1 MLENHV
7 EWTSPAPLWWQG
19 FDPANALARRAFR
32 TPAVLRFAGDSFMD
46 DFVNLMKVDPARL
59 SELVALPETWS
70 APPGEPDKV
79 QPQSG
84 LVLKLNQLRNAA
96 VRRLEARAGTLPAIA
111 AAAGP
116 VPKPLKLYQPA
127 HQRFYLVTACL
138 VCRITG
144 LPDRR
149 LDTTK
154 NERVSFVVRLLQ
166 PRAGASGVNP
176 DPYDCD
182 EFALING
189 AWQFAGNP
197 QVLLDGEEANPLS
210 PLTYTELDGRKRR
223 LFTGLVP
230 VGKREAYLA
239 ASQPKPATDPGAAVP
254 LFSAQ
259 QMLFKTQVLG
269 PWASLEDT
277 GKAANTALSP
287 NALAPSPDPA
297 VQATIR
303 NTAKDQIQCLSWYVF
318 LDFANYLANRIPHV
332 WSAISGGTASLT
344 PAEQAL
350 VTTLT
355 HTRNPASGLSVKASL
370 LNAKAK
376 EQTLES
382 VKVPY
387 SVDKTQWPAANLIF
401 PLADVSATGVTL
413 LSPALTRDTLESQVV
428 ATLPPEPAK
437 GALPVRIAAQA
448 RANPMTSPEFAIR
461 CVLQRPNCPTLTQPL
476 VSEPS
481 AAFQMAA
488 YFDPDAPARPVRIGL
503 PVDTTP
509 AGLRKFDKNAA
520 FVMSDTL
527 CGQVTRARSMTLG
540 DLVLSVLPFP
550 FHKGLDMSSGDSAPC
565 ASGGAPSGMVCSFS
579 IPIITICAL
588 LMLIIIVKLL
598 DIIFFWMPF
607 FQICLPLPKFS
618 AKGGS

>member
-19 FDPANALARRAFR
+19 FDPADALARRAFR
-32 TPAVLRFAGDSFMD
+32 TPAVLRFASDAFMD

-59 SELVALPETWS
+59 AELVALPETWS
-70 APPGEPDKV
+70 MPPGEPDKV
-79 QPQSG
+79 KPQSG
-84 LVLKLNQLRNAA
+84 LVLKLNQLRTVA
-96 VRRLEARAGTLPAIA
+96 VRRLEARAGTLPAI

-166 PRAGASGVNP
+166 PRAGAASVNP

-182 EFALING
+182 ELAFIDG

-197 QVLLDGEEANPLS
+197 QVLLDGEETNPLS
-210 PLTYTELDGRKRR
+210 PLTYPELDGRRRR

-239 ASQPKPATDPGAAVP
+239 ASQPQPATDTDPAVP

-277 GKAANTALSP
+277 GVRANTALSP
-287 NALAPSPDPA
+287 NALAPSPDPT

-303 NTAKDQIQCLSWYVF
+303 ATAKDQIQCLSWYVF
-318 LDFANYLANRIPHV
+318 LDFANYLAARIPNV
-332 WSAISGGTASLT
+332 WNAISGSAASLT
-344 PAEQAL
+344 VAEQAL

-355 HTRNPASGLSVKASL
+355 GTRNPASGLTIGSALV
-370 LNAKAK
+370 NAKVK
-376 EQTLES
+376 EQTLEN

-387 SVDKTQWPAANLIF
+387 RVDKTQWPAANLIF
-401 PLADVSATGVTL
+401 PLADVSATGVTP

-461 CVLQRPNCPTLTQPL
+461 CVLQRPNCPSLTQPL

-488 YFDPDAPARPVRIGL
+488 YFDPDAPARPIRIGL

-527 CGQVTRARSMTLG
+527 CGQVSRVRGMTLG

-550 FHKGLDMSSGDSAPC
+550 FHKGLDMSPGDSAPC
-565 ASGGAPSGMVCSFS
+565 AGGGMVCSFS

-588 LMLIIIVKLL
+588 LMLIVIVTLL

>member
-19 FDPANALARRAFR
+19 FDPADALARRAFR
-32 TPAVLRFAGDSFMD
+32 TPAVLRFASDSFMD

-59 SELVALPETWS
+59 SELVAQPETWS
-70 APPGEPDKV
+70 MPPGEPDKV
-79 QPQSG
+79 KPQSG
-84 LVLKLNQLRNAA
+84 LVLKLNQLRTAA
-96 VRRLEARAGTLPAIA
+96 VRRLEARAGTLPAI

-166 PRAGASGVNP
+166 PRAGAASVNP

-182 EFALING
+182 EFAFIDG
-189 AWQFAGNP
+189 AWQLAGNP
-197 QVLLDGEEANPLS
+197 QVLLDGEETNPLS
-210 PLTYTELDGRKRR
+210 PLTYTELDARQRR

-239 ASQPKPATDPGAAVP
+239 ASQPKPATDTGPAVP

-277 GKAANTALSP
+277 GMRANTALSP

-303 NTAKDQIQCLSWYVF
+303 ATAKDQIQCLSWYVF
-318 LDFANYLANRIPHV
+318 LDFANYLAARIPNV
-332 WSAISGGTASLT
+332 WNAIWGSAASLT
-344 PAEQAL
+344 VAEQAL

-355 HTRNPASGLSVKASL
+355 GTRNPASGLTLSAAMV
-370 LNAKAK
+370 NAKAK
-376 EQTLES
+376 EQQLES

-401 PLADVSATGVTL
+401 PLADVSATGVTP

-437 GALPVRIAAQA
+437 GALPVRIAALA

-461 CVLQRPNCPTLTQPL
+461 CVLQRPNCPSLTQPL

-488 YFDPDAPARPVRIGL
+488 YFDPDAPARPIRIGL

-527 CGQVTRARSMTLG
+527 CGQVSRVRGMTLG

-550 FHKGLDMSSGDSAPC
+550 FHKGLDMSPGDSAPC
-565 ASGGAPSGMVCSFS
+565 ASGGMVCSFS

-588 LMLIIIVKLL
+588 LMLIIIVTLL

>member
-1 MLENHV
+1 MLEKHV

-19 FDPANALARRAFR
+19 FDPADALARRAFR
-32 TPAVLRFAGDSFMD
+32 TPAVLRFASDSFMD
-46 DFVNLMKVDPARL
+46 DFHDLMKVDPARL

-70 APPGEPDKV
+70 MPPGEPDRVK
-79 QPQSG
+79 PQSG
-84 LVLKLNQLRNAA
+84 MVLKLNQLRTAA

-111 AAAGP
+111 AGAGP
-116 VPKPLKLYQPA
+116 KPTPLKLYQPA

-138 VCRITG
+138 VCRIAG

-154 NERVSFVVRLLQ
+154 QERVSFVVRLLQ
-166 PRAGASGVNP
+166 PRAGAASVNP

-182 EFALING
+182 ELAFIDG
-189 AWQFAGNP
+189 AWQPAGNP
-197 QVLLDGEEANPLS
+197 AVLLDGEETNPLS
-210 PLTYTELDGRKRR
+210 PLTYTELDARKRR

-239 ASQPKPATDPGAAVP
+239 ASQPQPGTDTDPAVP
-254 LFSAQ
+254 LIGAR
-259 QMLFKTQVLG
+259 QMLFKAQVLG
-269 PWASLEDT
+269 PWASLEET
-277 GKAANTALSP
+277 GKLANKAI
-287 NALAPSPDPA
+287 APEPDA
-297 VQATIR
+297 GVQATIR
-303 NTAKDQIQCLSWYVF
+303 NTAKDQIQSISWYIF
-318 LDFANYLANRIPHV
+318 LDLANYLATKIPNV
-332 WSAISGGTASLT
+332 WNALSGSATGLT
-344 PAEQAL
+344 TAEQAL
-350 VTTLT
+350 VATLT
-355 HTRNPASGLSVKASL
+355 GTRNSTSGLTLKAAI
-370 LNAKAK
+370 LNAKLQ
-376 EQTLES
+376 EQKLEN

-387 SVDKTQWPAANLIF
+387 GVDKSQWPAANLIF
-401 PLADVSATGVTL
+401 PLADVSANGATP
-413 LSPALTRDTLESQVV
+413 LSPALARETLENQVV
-428 ATLPPEPAK
+428 AALPPEVVK
-437 GALPVRIAAQA
+437 GALPVRLTAQT
-448 RANPMTSPEFAIR
+448 RANPMTSPAFAIR
-461 CVLQRPNCPTLTQPL
+461 CVLERPNCPTLTQPL

-488 YFDPDAPARPVRIGL
+488 YFDPDAPARPIRIGL
-503 PVDTTP
+503 PVDTPP

-527 CGQVTRARSMTLG
+527 CGQVTRAGSLTLG

-550 FHKGLDMSSGDSAPC
+550 FHKGLDLSSGNSAPC

>member
-1 MLENHV
+1 MLEKHV

-19 FDPANALARRAFR
+19 FDPADAMARRAFR
-32 TPAVLRFAGDSFMD
+32 TPAVLRFATDSFMD

-70 APPGEPDKV
+70 MPPGEPDRVK
-79 QPQSG
+79 PQSG
-84 LVLKLNQLRNAA
+84 LVLKLNRLRTAA

-111 AAAGP
+111 AGAGP

-154 NERVSFVVRLLQ
+154 QERVSFVVRLLQ
-166 PRAGASGVNP
+166 PRAGAASVNP

-182 EFALING
+182 EFAFING
-189 AWQFAGNP
+189 SWQFASNP
-197 QVLLDGEEANPLS
+197 QVLLDGEETNPLS
-210 PLTYTELDGRKRR
+210 PLSYTELDARKRR

-239 ASQPKPATDPGAAVP
+239 ASQPQPATDTEPAVP
-254 LFSAQ
+254 VIGAQ
-259 QMLFKTQVLG
+259 QMLFKTQVTV

-277 GKAANTALSP
+277 GKAANNVAES
-287 NALAPSPDPA
+287 NKDADKPDPN
-297 VQATIR
+297 VQTTIR
-303 NTAKDQIQCLSWYVF
+303 NAAKDQILFLSWYVF
-318 LDFANYLANRIPHV
+318 LDFANYLVDKIPNV
-332 WSAISGGTASLT
+332 WSAISGNATSLT
-344 PAEQAL
+344 VAEQAL

-355 HTRNPASGLSVKASL
+355 GTRNPASGLTLSAALV
-370 LNAKAK
+370 NAKQK
-376 EQTLES
+376 EQTLEN

-387 SVDKTQWPAANLIF
+387 AVDKTQWPPEHLIF
-401 PLADVSATGVTL
+401 PLADVSETGITP
-413 LSPALTRDTLESQVV
+413 LSPALTRDTLESRVV
-428 ATLPPEPAK
+428 ATLPPEPVK

-448 RANPMTSPEFAIR
+448 RANPMTSPPFAIR
-461 CVLQRPNCPTLTQPL
+461 CVLERPNCPTLTQPL

-481 AAFQMAA
+481 AAFQLAA
-488 YFDPDAPARPVRIGL
+488 FFDPDAPARPIRIGL

-527 CGQVTRARSMTLG
+527 CGQVTRVRSLTLG

-550 FHKGLDMSSGDSAPC
+550 FHKGLDMSPGDSAPC
-565 ASGGAPSGMVCSFS
+565 AGGGMVCSFS

-588 LMLIIIVKLL
+588 LMLIVIVTLL

-607 FQICLPLPKFS
+607 FQVCLPLPKFS

>member
-1 MLENHV
+1 MLEKHV

-19 FDPANALARRAFR
+19 FDPADAMARRAFR
-32 TPAVLRFAGDSFMD
+32 TPAVLRFATDSFMD

-70 APPGEPDKV
+70 MPPGEPDRVK
-79 QPQSG
+79 PQSG
-84 LVLKLNQLRNAA
+84 LVLKLNRLRTAA

-111 AAAGP
+111 AGAGP

-154 NERVSFVVRLLQ
+154 QERVSFVVRLLQ
-166 PRAGASGVNP
+166 PRAGAASVNP

-182 EFALING
+182 ELAFING
-189 AWQFAGNP
+189 AWQPVGNP
-197 QVLLDGEEANPLS
+197 QVLLDGEETNPLS
-210 PLTYTELDGRKRR
+210 PLTYTELDARKRR

-239 ASQPKPATDPGAAVP
+239 ASQPQPGTDADPAVP

-259 QMLFKTQVLG
+259 QMLFKTQVTV

-277 GKAANTALSP
+277 GKRANTALSP
-287 NALAPSPDPA
+287 NALEPSPDPLI
-297 VQATIR
+297 QAKIR

-318 LDFANYLANRIPHV
+318 LDFANYLVDKIPNV
-332 WSAISGGTASLT
+332 WSAISGSATSLT
-344 PAEQAL
+344 VAEQAL

-355 HTRNPASGLSVKASL
+355 GTRNPASGLTLSAALV
-370 LNAKAK
+370 NAKQK
-376 EQTLES
+376 EQTLEN

-387 SVDKTQWPAANLIF
+387 AVDKTQWPPEHLIF
-401 PLADVSATGVTL
+401 PLADVSETGITP
-413 LSPALTRDTLESQVV
+413 LSPALTRDTLESRVV
-428 ATLPPEPAK
+428 ATLPPETVK

-448 RANPMTSPEFAIR
+448 RANPMTSPPFAIR
-461 CVLQRPNCPTLTQPL
+461 CVLERPNCPTLTQPL

-481 AAFQMAA
+481 AAFQLAA
-488 YFDPDAPARPVRIGL
+488 FFDPDAPARPIRIGL

-527 CGQVTRARSMTLG
+527 CGQVTRVRSLTLG

-550 FHKGLDMSSGDSAPC
+550 FHKGLDMSPGDSAPC
-565 ASGGAPSGMVCSFS
+565 AGGGMVCSFS

-588 LMLIIIVKLL
+588 LMLIVIVTLL

-607 FQICLPLPKFS
+607 FQVCLPLPKFS

>member
-19 FDPANALARRAFR
+19 FDPADALARRAFR
-32 TPAVLRFAGDSFMD
+32 TPAVLRFASDAFMD

-59 SELVALPETWS
+59 SELVAQPETWS
-70 APPGEPDKV
+70 MPPGEPDKV
-79 QPQSG
+79 KPQSG
-84 LVLKLNQLRNAA
+84 LVLKLNQLRTAA
-96 VRRLEARAGTLPAIA
+96 VRRLEARAGTLPAI

-154 NERVSFVVRLLQ
+154 NERGSFVVRLLQ
-166 PRAGASGVNP
+166 PRAGAASVNP

-182 EFALING
+182 EFAFIDG

-197 QVLLDGEEANPLS
+197 QVLLDGEETNPLS
-210 PLTYTELDGRKRR
+210 PLTYPELDGRQRR

-239 ASQPKPATDPGAAVP
+239 ASQPKPATDTDPAVP

-277 GKAANTALSP
+277 GMRANTALSP
-287 NALAPSPDPA
+287 NALAPSPDPT

-303 NTAKDQIQCLSWYVF
+303 ATAKDQIQCLSWYVF
-318 LDFANYLANRIPHV
+318 LDFANYLAVRIPNV
-332 WSAISGGTASLT
+332 WNAISGSAASLT
-344 PAEQAL
+344 VAEQAL

-355 HTRNPASGLSVKASL
+355 GTRNPASNLTLSAAI

-376 EQTLES
+376 EQMLEN

-387 SVDKTQWPAANLIF
+387 SVDKSQWPPANLIF
-401 PLADVSATGVTL
+401 PLADVSATGVTP

-428 ATLPPEPAK
+428 ATLPPEPVK

-461 CVLQRPNCPTLTQPL
+461 CVLQRPNCPSLTQPL

-488 YFDPDAPARPVRIGL
+488 YFDPDAPARPIRIGL

-520 FVMSDTL
+520 FIMSDTL
-527 CGQVTRARSMTLG
+527 CGQVSRVRGMTLG

-550 FHKGLDMSSGDSAPC
+550 FHKGLDMSPGDSAPC
-565 ASGGAPSGMVCSFS
+565 AGGGMVCSFS

-588 LMLIIIVKLL
+588 LMLIIIVTLL

-607 FQICLPLPKFS
+607 FQICLPLPKFN